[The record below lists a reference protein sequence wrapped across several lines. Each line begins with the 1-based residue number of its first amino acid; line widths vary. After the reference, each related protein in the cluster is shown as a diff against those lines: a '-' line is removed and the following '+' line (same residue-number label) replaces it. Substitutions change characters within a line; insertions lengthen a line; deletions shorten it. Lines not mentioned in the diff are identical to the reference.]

1 MGMAASQARFLG
13 LTARKSNVEYQG
25 QQVNQQRTSLANESA
40 NLYNQMMDLTVP
52 TPPSTNDYYTTTFVL
67 EDSAFDN
74 GENYK
79 FVNATKTYNT
89 QIPNQYSITLSQK
102 VSTNVTDSRSYAIG
116 AVTTPDPDN
125 YPNIKKC
132 ALSTLGNN
140 STGISLTY
148 NSDDTAAY
156 KKETKDGVDTWV
168 QQNINNYQIYSLTDK
183 DGNTMNGVKF
193 PEKDLAQNTLDEQA
207 AYFYT
212 DANGRYVYLTQTQL
226 DAMFDLGADDNVKNK
241 LEDEENGISN
251 VTFGT
256 YRTQSEEKSFPV
268 YATLETAEKTGRY
281 TTITIAEDDT
291 YGNLSG
297 KTFGLDTVQEFDEN
311 AYNDAFNDY
320 EYEKAEY
327 EKAISDINSQTEIIQ
342 AEDQQLELRLQQLDT
357 EQKAISTEIDSVTK
371 VIEDNVDKTFKV
383 FA

>member
-102 VSTNVTDSRSYAIG
+102 VSTNVTDSRSYALG
-116 AVTTPDPDN
+116 AVTIPDSH
-125 YPNIKKC
+125 YPNVKKC
-132 ALSTLGNN
+132 ALTTLGNN
-140 STGISLTY
+140 STGIALTY
-148 NSDDTAAY
+148 DSTNDAAY

-168 QQNINNYQIYSLTDK
+168 QQNINKYQIYKMDYGT
-183 DGNTMNGVKF
+183 NANIKF
-193 PEKDLAQNTLDEQA
+193 PELELAQKTLNGNNGTQEEGEKA
-207 AYFYT
+207 EYFYT
-212 DANGRYVYLTQTQL
+212 DANGRYVYLTKSQL
-226 DAMFDLGADDNVKNK
+226 DAMF
-241 LEDEENGISN
+241 EPRTDETMSN

>member
-89 QIPNQYSITLSQK
+89 QVPNQYSITLSQK
-102 VSTNVTDSRSYAIG
+102 VSSNVTDSRSYAIG
-116 AVTTPDPDN
+116 VTTKN
-125 YPNIKKC
+125 EGVQKC
-132 ALSTLGNN
+132 SLATHGNN
-140 STGISLTY
+140 TTGISLTY
-148 NSDDTAAY
+148 NPSDIAAY
-156 KKETKDGVDTWV
+156 KKETKETKDDEGNVTGSTSTWV
-168 QQNINNYQIYSLTDK
+168 QQNINNYQIYELV
-183 DGNTMNGVKF
+183 DGVNF
-193 PEKDLAQNTLDEQA
+193 PELDLAKEALDEDA

-212 DANGRYVYLTQTQL
+212 DSNGKYVYLTQSQL
-226 DAMFDLGADDNVKNK
+226 NAMFEVEGEPTV
-241 LEDEENGISN
+241 ENPLTT

-256 YRTQSEEKSFPV
+256 YRTKSEEKSFPV
-268 YATLETAEKTGRY
+268 YATLETAQTTGRY
-281 TTITIAEDDT
+281 TTITVAEDET

-297 KTFGLDTVQEFDEN
+297 KTFALDTVQEFDEN

>member
-102 VSTNVTDSRSYAIG
+102 VSTNVTDSRSYALG
-116 AVTTPDPDN
+116 AVTIPDSH

-140 STGISLTY
+140 STGIALTY
-148 NSDDTAAY
+148 DSTNDAAY

-168 QQNINNYQIYSLTDK
+168 QQNINKYQIYKMGYGT
-183 DGNTMNGVKF
+183 NANIKF
-193 PEKDLAQNTLDEQA
+193 PELELAQKTLNGNNGTQEEGEKA
-207 AYFYT
+207 EYFYT
-212 DANGRYVYLTQTQL
+212 DANGRYVYLTQAQL
-226 DAMFDLGADDNVKNK
+226 DAMF
-241 LEDEENGISN
+241 EPRTDETMSN